1 MQKHDESYSSR
12 DSESGQPRH
21 ASLKSITS
29 PCDCLGIS
37 PDDSD
42 PCVDEVLERYNFAY
56 ILAQVKRIAHLHA
69 KIAHPAVLDLELE
82 DIAQEVHIRLW
93 QKLQIEP
100 IENHEAYIR
109 QMICHA
115 FTDVMRRQKR
125 RGATIPLPT
134 LPDGELFMEDVLN
147 TFSEGIPSTESEV
160 EQKEAAIRCA
170 EKAAV
175 AISMLPPRQ
184 KSAIACFL
192 YERLDDPRQFK
203 DIFRSHGINIETA
216 RWPAERAEKR
226 LLKASISVARH
237 TIARCMNVDLCLYK
251 QKGASYISGWV
262 REVS

>member
-21 ASLKSITS
+21 ASMKSITRA
-29 PCDCLGIS
+29 CDCLGIS

-42 PCVDEVLERYNFAY
+42 PSMDEVLERYNFAY
-56 ILAQVKRIAHLHA
+56 ILAQVRRVAHLHT
-69 KIAHPAVLDLELE
+69 KIAHPDVLDLELE
-82 DIAQEVHIRLW
+82 DIAQEVHIHLW

-109 QMICHA
+109 RMICHA

-125 RGATIPLPT
+125 LGATLPLPT
-134 LPDGELFMEDVLN
+134 LPDGELFVEDVLN
-147 TFSEGIPSTESEV
+147 TLSEGIPSIESEV

-175 AISMLPPRQ
+175 AISKLPPHQ
-184 KSAIACFL
+184 KSAIACSL

-216 RWPAERAEKR
+216 RWPDERAEKR

-237 TIARCMNVDLCLYK
+237 TIALCMNVDLPLYK
-251 QKGASYISGWV
+251 QKGASYISCWV
-262 REVS
+262 RDVS